1 MKEISMSQ
9 KLEIRAFFFNAKTD
23 YLPYY
28 KNFSIHMD
36 EDATAKDLLAKIQE
50 QNENFSYPKQKLVM
64 TINGLVVEAKQSVSS
79 LIERFGTSLQIDPV
93 NTYRSND
100 GLKINDSDFMQSF
113 ELVEP
118 YASEA
123 DLKYYKTLYALHY
136 ASETEKF
143 DREYIGDAVLILAH
157 KMITEGSEYTDE
169 ILEAIT
175 SVNSGLLD
183 CEYENNLFNAED
195 HCAAIEELKSMAK
208 PPQGPSLLEKLAAR
222 FSKKTPQEEK
232 VPAPAPR
239 KAVTIE
245 HIADKQIAYYTGL
258 NRDRK
263 DMISQMIKNIGANE
277 ISFVRSDKL
286 CGLGILED
294 NKRLALKKAGAILL
308 DAFDSGAEVLVVE
321 DETALTMFQ
330 ENFSEIQKIIGR
342 EIMGLEL
349 IHVEDFIAQTASL
362 AA

>member
-1 MKEISMSQ
+1 MSQ

-28 KNFSIHMD
+28 KNFTIHID

-64 TINGLVVEAKQSVSS
+64 NINGLVVEAKQSVSS
-79 LIERFGTSLQIDPV
+79 LIERFGTTLQIDPV

-100 GLKINDSDFMQSF
+100 GLKINDSDFMESY
-113 ELVEP
+113 ELLAP

-136 ASETEKF
+136 ASESEKF
-143 DREYIGDAVLILAH
+143 DREYIGDAILLLAH
-157 KMITEGSEYTDE
+157 KMIKDGSEHTDA
-169 ILEAIT
+169 ILDAIT
-175 SVNSGLLD
+175 TVNSGLLD
-183 CEYENNLFNAED
+183 CEYENNLFNAQD
-195 HCAAIEELKSMAK
+195 HSEAIQELKSMAK
-208 PPQGPSLLEKLAAR
+208 PPKGPSFIEKIAAR
-222 FSKKTPQEEK
+222 FSKNESQEQEA
-232 VPAPAPR
+232 PAPAPR
-239 KAVTIE
+239 KAVSIE
-245 HIADKQIAYYTGL
+245 HIGDKQIAFYTGP

-277 ISFVRSDKL
+277 ISFSRSAKL
-286 CGLGILED
+286 CGLGIVED

-321 DETALTMFQ
+321 DEAALAMFQ
-330 ENFSEIQKIIGR
+330 ENFSEVQKIIGR
-342 EIMGLEL
+342 EIIGLEL
-349 IHVEDFIAQTASL
+349 LHVEDFISQTASM